1 MNWKIG
7 NLIFGY
13 MKRIALLLSA
23 MTMFTTSALRAQDAA
38 TEERMNKLSG
48 AVEDLKA
55 ANEALRKHLD
65 TLLKE
70 VDTLREQAN
79 KPTGNYASQESLKQL
94 ADVVREV
101 DRKRVEDGE
110 KVRTELLNLRKILLN
125 QPALAKRTA
134 PPPTT
139 EIPPAEKPQNMLEYV
154 VQKGDTF
161 STIVQ
166 ACREQKKLK
175 VTGEQ
180 IQKAN
185 PNLKPDKIYPG
196 QKIFIPATPP

>member
-1 MNWKIG
+1 
-7 NLIFGY
+7 

-23 MTMFTTSALRAQDAA
+23 MTMCSTSALRAQDAA
-38 TEERMNKLSG
+38 TEERINKLSG

-65 TLLKE
+65 ALLKE
-70 VDTLREQAN
+70 VETVREQAN

-125 QPALAKRTA
+125 QPALAKKTS

-139 EIPPAEKPQNMLEYV
+139 ENLPSEKPQNGFEYV

-175 VTGEQ
+175 ITGEQ

-196 QKIFIPATPP
+196 QKIFIPAPQS

>member
-1 MNWKIG
+1 
-7 NLIFGY
+7 

-23 MTMFTTSALRAQDAA
+23 MTMCSTSALRAQDAA

-48 AVEDLKA
+48 AIEDLKA

-65 TLLKE
+65 ALLKE
-70 VDTLREQAN
+70 VETVREQAN

-125 QPALAKRTA
+125 QPALAKRTT

-139 EIPPAEKPQNMLEYV
+139 EIPPAEKPQNGFEYV

-196 QKIFIPATPP
+196 QKIFIPAPQP